1 MTTNKFNI
9 FLAFL
14 DELCRILQNQGNK
27 IRGFGNGKGKMK
39 NMKDFTLL
47 AVLKCHILVLFKLI
61 NYYIGGNA
69 VVRPRGEAIQRTGGG
84 KKSKVVQLYTP
95 RLRPGVAGC

>member
-1 MTTNKFNI
+1 
-9 FLAFL
+9 
-14 DELCRILQNQGNK
+14 
-27 IRGFGNGKGKMK
+27 MK

-61 NYYIGGNA
+61 NYSIGGNA

-84 KKSKVVQLYTP
+84 GRNQRLCNYIHRVLGQESRVVEKED
-95 RLRPGVAGC
+95 

>member
-39 NMKDFTLL
+39 NMNDFTLL
-47 AVLKCHILVLFKLI
+47 AVINCHFLVLFKFM
-61 NYYIGGNA
+61 NYYVWGNA

-84 KKSKVVQLYTP
+84 EEIKGCATIYT
-95 RLRPGVAGC
+95 AS